1 MAVQDRTLFR
11 NLRTRYSGP
20 YGTEQKAKLRHS
32 AEPVRNPHPSFVL
45 SDPPDSRHAGPR
57 SFPPPAL
64 REPVRASAENRP
76 GVYRFLGPRGEV
88 LYVGKSVRI
97 RTRLLSYFRR
107 EPRGKLRELL
117 RVAEGVEWEYAP
129 NEFEALLREFRQI
142 RAFRPRFNVRHR
154 RERRWAWV
162 KLTREPAPRLLAS
175 RRPSPDGSRWFGPF
189 PAGRGLP
196 DTLRDLSRTMG
207 LRDCPRDTPLHFADQ
222 LDLLGN
228 PLTPLCSRAGMGS
241 CPGPCAGLCSRE
253 GYQENVRRVVAFLEG
268 RDDAPLELL
277 RARME
282 AAAGRRDFELA
293 GRLRDRIE
301 DLRQLRDSIG
311 SFTEHLKSLTFVY
324 RPAGAEGGGEYA
336 DPAVGRQGYLIV
348 QGRVRWTFPWPAPGE
363 TDATLAPTL
372 ERLRREPATPPEG
385 LSPTD
390 REELFLVARW
400 FRDRPVERERTLPP
414 GDLSR
419 ILQGRP
425 ARKGFSPSCA
435 RASG

>member
-1 MAVQDRTLFR
+1 MAVQEQTLFR
-11 NLRTRYSGP
+11 KVQTRYPGHF
-20 YGTEQKAKLRHS
+20 GTEQKAKPRRS
-32 AEPVRNPHPSFVL
+32 AGSVRNPHPSLVHP
-45 SDPPDSRHAGPR
+45 DPPPSRHAAPR

-196 DTLRDLSRTMG
+196 DTLRDLSRTVG
-207 LRDCPRDTPLHFADQ
+207 LRDCPRDTPLHFGDQ
-222 LDLLGN
+222 LDLLGTT
-228 PLTPLCSRAGMGS
+228 LTPLCPRAGMGN

-253 GYQENVRRVVAFLEG
+253 VYQENVRRAVAFLER
-268 RDDAPLELL
+268 RDDAPLDLL
-277 RARME
+277 RVRME
-282 AAAGRRDFELA
+282 AAADRRDFELA

-301 DLRQLRDSIG
+301 NLRQLRDSIG

-324 RPAGAEGGGEYA
+324 RPSEVGGEGEKA
-336 DPAVGRQGYLIV
+336 DPEEGRQGYLIV
-348 QGRVRWTFPWPAPGE
+348 EGRVRWTFSWPVPE
-363 TDATLAPTL
+363 DPDPTLASIL
-372 ERLRREPATPPEG
+372 ERLRSEPTTPPEG

-400 FRDRPVERERTLPP
+400 FRDRPVERGRTLPA
-414 GDLSR
+414 DELSR
-419 ILQGRP
+419 IL
-425 ARKGFSPSCA
+425 
-435 RASG
+435 